1 VLQAAIQV
9 TPLYR
14 GVHLMRALTTGAIDP
29 SLAIDVVYL
38 LAMGTIGLAIASR
51 RLSLL
56 LKS

>member
-1 VLQAAIQV
+1 
-9 TPLYR
+9 
-14 GVHLMRALTTGAIDP
+14 MRALTTGAIDP